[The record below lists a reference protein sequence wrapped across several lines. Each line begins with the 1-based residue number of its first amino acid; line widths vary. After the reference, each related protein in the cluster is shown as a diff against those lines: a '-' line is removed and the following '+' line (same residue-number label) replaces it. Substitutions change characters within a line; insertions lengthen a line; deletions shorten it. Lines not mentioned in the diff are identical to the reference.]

1 MSIVLARLGVPGCF
15 IVIEARYPK
24 AVLMNIRKSV
34 KLAAREP
41 KVLKVIGEESER
53 NGTSK
58 LTSRE
63 IDRIIKAARLRRAK
77 R

>member
-1 MSIVLARLGVPGCF
+1 MS
-15 IVIEARYPK
+15 K
-24 AVLMNIRKSV
+24 AVNKRRSPMIEKTGTSKHVLLSV
-34 KLAAREP
+34 KLAALEP

-58 LTSRE
+58 LTSRQ
-63 IDRIIKAARLRRAK
+63 IDQIIKAARSLKPK